1 MAKYYAVKVGK
12 KAGIYRTWAEAEKQV
27 KGVSNAKYKSF
38 KSEQEALDFM
48 GGNKVDQKVVD
59 EDSVIIA
66 YVDGSYNKQKKQYG
80 SGVVLLEKNEVI
92 DKLTI
97 PGNEEDYLDSH
108 QIAGEVIGCLEAMKW
123 AIEQGKKKLIIYY
136 DYQGIESWATKEW
149 QAKKPISLDYVRE
162 FGQLKEKVEV
172 EFRKVKGHSGDT
184 YNDLAD
190 ELAKEAASQKIV

>member
-12 KAGIYRTWAEAEKQV
+12 NPGIYRTWAEAEKQV

-38 KSEQEALDFM
+38 KTESEALDYM
-48 GGNKVDQKVVD
+48 GENRAGKEAFD
-59 EDSVIIA
+59 EDTVLTA
-66 YVDGSYNKQKKQYG
+66 YVDGSYNSKTRQYG

-92 DKLTI
+92 NKLVI
-97 PGNEEDYLDSH
+97 PGNKVAYLDSY

-123 AIEQGKKKLIIYY
+123 AIEQGNKKLIIYY

-162 FGQLKEKVEV
+162 FDQLKQRIEV

-184 YNDLAD
+184 FNDLAD
-190 ELAKEAASQKIV
+190 QLAKEAASQKIV